1 MSHNTPL
8 SSLDD
13 IFNSDELGLLDNV
26 GNVDIL
32 GDNIASLN
40 VKKRILDVAKDIG
53 ERFVCDDFETFKPIF
68 FKLEQIIAQNQ
79 YHIEKENPTQYIK
92 KNAVFV
98 LMGML
103 CFVADIQ
110 LDEKRKNKHFKE
122 RVRLI
127 FANGTESNM
136 LARSLATALSKH
148 KDTSYHLKITDKD
161 WQDLYGFNISPEQ
174 DMYYNEQIE
183 RTGEIYIAK
192 LKTPKAELVHYPHL
206 HKIGFTRLTGAER
219 IANCMNDEA
228 FLYSEVEIIAEYQ
241 TNNAN
246 TQKIEYILHSF
257 FAKQKLNLKLLG
269 KDGHYY
275 TPTEWFNVPLSEIDK
290 AIELIN
296 IGEIGAYYYN
306 DVVGR
311 VERKIE

>member
-1 MSHNTPL
+1 MNNHTL

-13 IFNSDELGLLDNV
+13 IFNSDDFGLLDNV
-26 GNVDIL
+26 GNIDIL
-32 GDNIASLN
+32 GENTATLN

-53 ERFVCDDFETFKPIF
+53 ERFVCEDFEHFKPVF

-103 CFVADIQ
+103 CFIADIEI
-110 LDEKRKNKHFKE
+110 DEKRKNKHFKE
-122 RVRLI
+122 RIRLI

-148 KDTSYHLKITDKD
+148 KATSYHLAITNQD
-161 WQDLYGFNISPEQ
+161 WQDLYGFNVSLEQ
-174 DMYYNEQIE
+174 DMYYAEQIE

-192 LKTPKAELVHYPHL
+192 LKTPKAEFINYPYL
-206 HKIGFTRLTGAER
+206 HKIGFTRQTGIER
-219 IANCMNDEA
+219 IANYMNDEA

-306 DVVGR
+306 DVIGR

>member
-1 MSHNTPL
+1 MNNHTL

-13 IFNSDELGLLDNV
+13 IFNNDDFGLLENV
-26 GNVDIL
+26 GNIDIL
-32 GDNIASLN
+32 GENTATLN

-53 ERFVCDDFETFKPIF
+53 ERFVCEDFEHFKPVF

-103 CFVADIQ
+103 CFIADIEI
-110 LDEKRKNKHFKE
+110 DEKRKNKHFKE
-122 RVRLI
+122 RIRLI

-148 KDTSYHLKITDKD
+148 KATSYHLAITNKD

-174 DMYYNEQIE
+174 DMYYAEQIE

-192 LKTPKAELVHYPHL
+192 LKTPKAEFINYPYL
-206 HKIGFTRLTGAER
+206 HKIGFTRQTGIER

-306 DVVGR
+306 DVVSR
-311 VERKIE
+311 VERKVS

>member
-1 MSHNTPL
+1 MNNHTL

-13 IFNSDELGLLDNV
+13 IFNNDDFGLLENV
-26 GNVDIL
+26 GNIDIL
-32 GDNIASLN
+32 GENTATLN

-53 ERFVCDDFETFKPIF
+53 ERFVCEDFEHFKPVF

-103 CFVADIQ
+103 CFIADIEI
-110 LDEKRKNKHFKE
+110 DEKRKNKHFKE
-122 RVRLI
+122 RIRLI

-148 KDTSYHLKITDKD
+148 KATSYHLAITNKD

-174 DMYYNEQIE
+174 DMYYAEQIE

-192 LKTPKAELVHYPHL
+192 LKTPKAEFINYPYL
-206 HKIGFTRLTGAER
+206 HKIGFTRQTGIER

-311 VERKIE
+311 VERKVS

>member
-1 MSHNTPL
+1 MNNHTL

-13 IFNSDELGLLDNV
+13 IFNNDDFGLLENV
-26 GNVDIL
+26 GNIDIL
-32 GDNIASLN
+32 GENTATLN

-53 ERFVCDDFETFKPIF
+53 ERFVCEDFEHFKPVF

-103 CFVADIQ
+103 CFIADIEI
-110 LDEKRKNKHFKE
+110 DEKRKNKHFKE
-122 RVRLI
+122 RIRLI

-148 KDTSYHLKITDKD
+148 KATSYHLAITNKN

-174 DMYYNEQIE
+174 DMYYAEQIE

-192 LKTPKAELVHYPHL
+192 LKTPKAEFINYPYL
-206 HKIGFTRLTGAER
+206 HKIGFTRQTGIER

-311 VERKIE
+311 VERKVS

>member
-1 MSHNTPL
+1 MNNHTL

-13 IFNSDELGLLDNV
+13 IFNNDDFGLLENV
-26 GNVDIL
+26 GNIDIL
-32 GDNIASLN
+32 GENTATLN

-53 ERFVCDDFETFKPIF
+53 ERFVCEDFEHFKPVF

-103 CFVADIQ
+103 CFIADIEI
-110 LDEKRKNKHFKE
+110 DEKRKNKHFKE
-122 RVRLI
+122 RIRLI

-148 KDTSYHLKITDKD
+148 KVTSYHLAITNKD

-174 DMYYNEQIE
+174 DMYYAEQIE

-192 LKTPKAELVHYPHL
+192 LKTPKAEFINYPYL
-206 HKIGFTRLTGAER
+206 HKIGFTRQTGIER

-311 VERKIE
+311 VERKVS